1 MKWIGDFSIVFTEKK
16 CRQAPAHAWSRIDVN
31 LTPPERHPWA
41 NHFINVIRCAQIW
54 ITNLQVFKVIDN
66 NRPKMFEL
74 CLVLHRWL
82 FHGIQLKFH
91 CAKVLIDIT
100 YIYIYIWLNPDGG
113 MECGKHIKLGVA
125 KYKQN
130 YHRLLPFRK
139 CHLDAWFLSKIFYLV
154 PRKRFW

>member
-91 CAKVLIDIT
+91 CAEVLIDIT
-100 YIYIYIWLNPDGG
+100 YIYIYMVKSRWRYG
-113 MECGKHIKLGVA
+113 MWQTHKTWSGKIQTKLSPSSAVSKMPSGC
-125 KYKQN
+125 
-130 YHRLLPFRK
+130 LISLE
-139 CHLDAWFLSKIFYLV
+139 DFLS
-154 PRKRFW
+154 RA